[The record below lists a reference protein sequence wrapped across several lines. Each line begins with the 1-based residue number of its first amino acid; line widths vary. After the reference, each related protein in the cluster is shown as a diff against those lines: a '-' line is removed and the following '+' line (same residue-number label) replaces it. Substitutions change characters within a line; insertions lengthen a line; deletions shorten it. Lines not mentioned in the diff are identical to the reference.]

1 MSIDPQRK
9 PYSPPVLEFKSST
22 IFVPVLI
29 LYSHDFHLIEQS
41 LYEKISQ
48 APDFFKNSP
57 LIFDVQGLNK
67 ENNEF
72 DVTVLIELLRKI
84 GLFPIGIR
92 GGNEQQNNQAQKLF
106 IPIDTI
112 RSNESSSELAEE
124 QEPESESVIAAIT
137 EPEPLPK
144 TDAVVDKPAA
154 VPKPTAIPTTLISHP
169 IRSGQRIYAAGDLIV
184 MSQVSAGAEIMA
196 EGNIHIYN
204 TLRGRALAGV
214 QGDKNS
220 RIFCS
225 DLQAELISIA
235 GDYKTSEDLSDDV
248 RKKPVQIYLQDRAL
262 IIKHIA

>member
-9 PYSPPVLEFKSST
+9 SYTPPVLEFKSST
-22 IFVPVLI
+22 FFVPVLI
-29 LYSHDFHLIEQS
+29 LYSHDVHLIEQS
-41 LYEKISQ
+41 LHEKISQ

-72 DVTVLIELLRKI
+72 DVAALIEILRKI

-92 GGNEQQNNQAQKLF
+92 GGNEQQNDQAQALF
-106 IPIDTI
+106 IPVDAV
-112 RSNESSSELAEE
+112 RSNESVET
-124 QEPESESVIAAIT
+124 QESAAANI
-137 EPEPLPK
+137 EPEPETTESPPK
-144 TDAVVDKPAA
+144 ADMAVAAPIA
-154 VPKPTAIPTTLISHP
+154 VPTPTTIPTTLISHP

-184 MSQVSAGAEIMA
+184 MSPVSAGAEIMA
-196 EGNIHIYN
+196 EGNIHVYN

-214 QGDKNS
+214 QGNKKS

-235 GDYKTSEDLSDDV
+235 GDYKTSEDLNDNV

-262 IIKHIA
+262 IIKDIA